1 MANGN
6 KEVSDLP
13 LISDP
18 TNGDLYIA
26 KAGAD
31 FRARAGGASGIA
43 VLDSGGKLAAGQE
56 TANTVLKTG
65 STSTGTQRIIMNPPA
80 LSGLAYTDGH
90 MELQCSNG
98 AGVYPRIGFHRGG
111 DSAAAFVFKG
121 GTSFSLVNNSGT
133 EYAFWTAAN
142 FDPATKATMNVDNV
156 GSIGMSGP
164 NAALGLK
171 DRTSGRGWVLYG
183 TSDSFNLFNG
193 TGNIVSVNSSG
204 TVTALDFVAT
214 SDESVKEN
222 IVRRKSLRD
231 FSDLNLAT
239 WVWKN
244 DQTTGIGVIAQD
256 VEKVAPEYVRVNN
269 DGIRGVDKAGLAL
282 EIAMQALARIEV
294 LEAIVAKMYNTGP
307 VAQ

>member
-80 LSGLAYTDGH
+80 LSGTAYSDGH
-90 MELQCSNG
+90 MELQSNNG
-98 AGVYPRIGFHRGG
+98 AGVYPRMGFHRGG

-121 GTSFSLVNNSGT
+121 GNSFSLVNNLGT

-142 FDPATKATMNVDNV
+142 FDPATKVTLNAVNT
-156 GSIGMSGP
+156 GAITFSGP
-164 NAALGLK
+164 TASLGLT
-171 DRTSGRGWVLYG
+171 DRSSGRGWVIYG
-183 TSDSFNLFNG
+183 TSDTMNVFNG
-193 TGNIVSVNSSG
+193 SGNVVIIDPSG
-204 TVTALDFVAT
+204 NVTALNFIAT
-214 SDESVKEN
+214 SDESLKES
-222 IVRRKSLRD
+222 IDRKPSTRD
-231 FSDLNLAT
+231 FSKLNLAT

-244 DQTTGIGVIAQD
+244 EQTPGIGVIAQD
-256 VEKVAPEYVRVNN
+256 VEKVAPEYVLTNN
-269 DGIRGVDKAGLAL
+269 DGIKGVDKAGLAL
-282 EIAMQALARIEV
+282 EIAMQALARVEV